1 MAPRTRLIAGTGIG
15 LVLAAA
21 VFIVYQT
28 RSALTDATSDLASAR
43 TFAFTAAALN
53 RTPAPNIAYF
63 ASPVTF
69 NSAALYRGKLY
80 LCGSAGLF
88 TSGSEW
94 RVGQEL
100 PAAPLVG
107 VSVGLA
113 SDSHEPE
120 LWIATAG
127 EGLLAFNGMKFRHI
141 RPREP
146 KHRKLTSVL
155 ALPSGRV
162 LAGTESAG
170 VLAYDGRSLAPLHDE
185 LKTGHITALAGD
197 DNAVWIGFLGQ
208 GLREWR
214 GGEVQSIDGL
224 PDSQVLSLATA
235 GDRAY
240 VGTALGT
247 AAVRSGRVERV
258 YAEDLFARSLIV
270 DDDKLTVGTLEQGV
284 VTVPLRSGRGRAYD
298 VSGSVNALV
307 SANNK
312 LIAVTSDGVFDTAT
326 GERVYA
332 AAGAVLSDRNIS
344 ALAEDREGRLWV
356 GYFDRG
362 LDILHADG
370 RAAHVED
377 EHLFCVNRIVHAQ
390 NHAAVATA
398 NGLAFVD
405 RDGRKQQVLGRDAG
419 LLANHVTDVAIR
431 ENGLVAATPAGLT
444 FIENDTPRS
453 LYAFHGLVNNH
464 VYALGTADGAVL
476 AGTLGGA
483 SLLRADIVQA
493 NFTTANSRLT
503 HNWITAVAR
512 VANEW
517 WLGTYGEGVLKL
529 DTQGRISSFSDMP
542 RAIVNPN
549 AMLAVE
555 GRVYAGT
562 LGDGLLVYSDGRW
575 RNASEGLPSAN
586 VTAIATCRGG
596 ICVGTDNGLVR
607 IR

>member
-1 MAPRTRLIAGTGIG
+1 MAPRTLLTAATGMV
-15 LVLAAA
+15 LVLAGA
-21 VFIVYQT
+21 VVIFYQT
-28 RSALTDATSDLASAR
+28 RSALTDATSHMASER
-43 TFAFTAAALN
+43 TFAFTAATLN
-53 RTPAPNIAYF
+53 RTPAPNIEYF
-63 ASPVTF
+63 ASPVSF
-69 NSAALYRGKLY
+69 NGAAVYRGKLY
-80 LCGSAGLF
+80 LCGPAGLF
-88 TSGSEW
+88 SSGGEW

-107 VSVGLA
+107 MSVGLA
-113 SDSHEPE
+113 SDSRELE
-120 LWIATAG
+120 LWIATDG
-127 EGLLAFNGMKFRHI
+127 EGLLAFDGTNFRHV
-141 RPREP
+141 RPREA
-146 KHRKLTSVL
+146 KHRKMTSVL

-162 LAGTESAG
+162 LAGTASAG

-214 GGEVQSIDGL
+214 GGEVRIIDGL
-224 PDSQVLSLATA
+224 PDPQVLSLATS
-235 GDRAY
+235 GDRVYA
-240 VGTALGT
+240 GTALGT
-247 AAVRSGRVERV
+247 AAVRGRRVERV
-258 YAEDLFARSLIV
+258 YAEDLLARSLLV
-270 DDDKLTVGTLEQGV
+270 DEDKLTVGTLEQGV
-284 VTVPLRSGRGRAYD
+284 VTVPLRSGRGRTYD
-298 VSGSVNALV
+298 VSGSVNALIA
-307 SANNK
+307 ANNK
-312 LIAVTSDGVFDTAT
+312 LVAVSSDGVVDVAT
-326 GERVYA
+326 GERVFA

-344 ALAEDREGRLWV
+344 ALAQDDEGRLWV

-362 LDILHADG
+362 LDILHAG
-370 RAAHVED
+370 GHAAHFED

-398 NGLAFVD
+398 NGLVFVD
-405 RDGRKQQVLGRDAG
+405 RDGRKRQVLGRDAG
-419 LLANHVTDVAIR
+419 LLANHVTDVALR

-464 VYALGTADGAVL
+464 VYALGTAEGAVL

-483 SLLRADIVQA
+483 SLLRGDIVQA
-493 NFTTANSRLT
+493 NYTTANSRLT

-517 WLGTYGEGVLKL
+517 WLGTYGEGILKL
-529 DTQGRISSFSDMP
+529 DSQGRISSFPDMP

-549 AMLAVE
+549 AMLAAD

-562 LGDGLLVYSDGRW
+562 LGDGLLVHSAGRW

-586 VTAIATCRGG
+586 VTAIAPCRGG